1 MKRHF
6 LKHLS
11 LLVTPVL
18 LTTCVCASTITAN
31 TSVAVAA
38 DNETTTTTTAV
49 ACYATQLSYDRSPM
63 VVGETRA
70 IQFYHPVTK
79 VARGGSVDTTSTNIA
94 ISYEDGSDTVYVTA
108 LAEGEAKLYI
118 HENDCAFGAYAYLT
132 IEAETT
138 TTTVVPDYITQL
150 SYDRSPMQVGETR
163 AIQFYHP
170 VTKIAR
176 GGSVD
181 TTSTNIAIS
190 YEDGSDTVYVTAL
203 AEGEAKLYIRENDCA
218 FGAYAYLTIEGV
230 EVGCFPKGDVNQDGK
245 LTTGDARLV
254 LSYCLSGVMPL
265 SDDWLSTADFDGN
278 GKIETGDARSMLAT
292 TIDLI

>member
-1 MKRHF
+1 MKQRF
-6 LKHLS
+6 IKHLS
-11 LLVTPVL
+11 LLVATVL
-18 LTTCVCASTITAN
+18 LTTCVCASTMTAN
-31 TSVAVAA
+31 TPVAVAA

-63 VVGETRA
+63 AVGETRA

-118 HENDCAFGAYAYLT
+118 
-132 IEAETT
+132 
-138 TTTVVPDYITQL
+138 
-150 SYDRSPMQVGETR
+150 
-163 AIQFYHP
+163 
-170 VTKIAR
+170 
-176 GGSVD
+176 
-181 TTSTNIAIS
+181 
-190 YEDGSDTVYVTAL
+190 
-203 AEGEAKLYIRENDCA
+203 RESDCA

-230 EVGCFPKGDVNQDGK
+230 EVGCFPKGDVNHDGK

-278 GKIETGDARSMLAT
+278 GKIETGDARRMLAT